1 VFKQQSDLGT
11 GGPSSAS
18 EGDPHAALEQ
28 RIRARGPVLDMPF
41 AQSLYKP
48 LLEKQRRDGVEVIGE
63 VAYGPDVRHRL
74 DIYRPQAAETAPR
87 AVMVFLPGGGFIRGD
102 KADRENVGL
111 RFARE
116 GVAVVVANYRLA
128 PEHKWPAGAEDAVAA
143 YTWVRANASR
153 YGFDPSAIFLVGES
167 AGAAHVA
174 AATLV
179 RRFRPVEGFSLAGIA
194 LISGAYNPVL
204 EKLAR
209 EQFGVATPDPRNEAY
224 FGSDFADYGNMSTV
238 ALIDAPPTAP
248 MLITFAEL
256 DLLQMQVQAA
266 DLFVRLVTEHACKPQ
281 LRVIRGHSHLTQ
293 TYAVNTGDE
302 SLSAPLLEFL
312 RACRA

>member
-1 VFKQQSDLGT
+1 VFKQQSDLGN
-11 GGPSSAS
+11 
-18 EGDPHAALEQ
+18 EGDSLAALET

-41 AQSLYKP
+41 AQSLYRP
-48 LLEKQRRDGVEVIGE
+48 LLEKQRRDGVEVRSDIP
-63 VAYGPDVRHRL
+63 YGPDVRHRL
-74 DIYRPQAAETAPR
+74 DIYRPQAPGAEPR

-102 KADRENVGL
+102 KADRENIGQH
-111 RFARE
+111 FARQ

-128 PEHKWPAGAEDAVAA
+128 PEHRWPAGAEDASAI
-143 YTWVRANASR
+143 YTWVRTHALQ

-174 AATLV
+174 AATLI
-179 RRFRPVEGFSLAGIA
+179 RRFHPAIGFSLAGIA

-209 EQFGVATPDPRNEAY
+209 EQFGVSTPDPRNEAY
-224 FGSDFADYGNMSTV
+224 FGSDFADYRNMSTV
-238 ALIDAPPTAP
+238 ALMDTPPSAP

-266 DLFVRLVTEHACKPQ
+266 ELFVRLVTEYGCKPQ